1 MDKDLINMIEADKE
15 LEYILKEVL
24 FAKQKNVNSD
34 FSFQI
39 RSQKVKNR
47 RVSVISLMNIDK

>member
-24 FAKQKNVNSD
+24 FAKERNINSD
-34 FSFQI
+34 FRFQV
-39 RSQKVKNR
+39 RSRKVKNR
-47 RVSVISLMNIDK
+47 IVSVTSLMNIDK